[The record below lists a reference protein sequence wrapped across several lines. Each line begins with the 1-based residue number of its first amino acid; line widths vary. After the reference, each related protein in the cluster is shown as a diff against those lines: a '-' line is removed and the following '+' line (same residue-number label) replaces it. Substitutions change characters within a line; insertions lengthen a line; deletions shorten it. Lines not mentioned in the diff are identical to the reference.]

1 MSSALNNGQN
11 KGDFADL
18 ALARRLEWAEAQ
30 SNIEFIEAR
39 RRVLPASG
47 ATWIEVDGT
56 AVMYDGSDSPC
67 TQTFG
72 LGMEGPATPAQLGQI
87 EAFYRQFGSPVFHE
101 VSPLAGIATHQLL
114 SRSGYEPVELSSVMF
129 RSLSDLHGE
138 PTGVDVR
145 RVTEGE
151 YGDWAHLSAAGWAE
165 YEEFAP
171 LMAELALVM
180 ASRRGSLSFLAEID
194 GRAVATAGL
203 SIVRDVALL
212 TGASTIPEAR
222 RQGAQRALLY
232 RRLEAAAES
241 GCALA
246 MMCAAPGSASQR
258 NAEREGFRIAYTR
271 IKWQLVDDKDLN
283 TA

>member
-1 MSSALNNGQN
+1 MSSALNNGRDN
-11 KGDFADL
+11 GSFADL
-18 ALARRLEWAEAQ
+18 DLARRLEFAEAQ
-30 SNIEFIEAR
+30 SNIEFIEER
-39 RRVLPASG
+39 RRLFPASG
-47 ATWIEVDGT
+47 ARWVEVDGT
-56 AVMYDGSDSPC
+56 AVMYDGADSPC

-72 LGMEGPATPAQLGQI
+72 LGMGGPVTPAQLEQI
-87 EAFYRQFGSPVFHE
+87 EAFYRGLGSPVFHE

-114 SRSGYEPVELSSVMF
+114 ARRGYEPVELSSVMC
-129 RSLSDLHGE
+129 RSLSDLGGE

-145 RVTEGE
+145 RVTEAE
-151 YGDWAHLSAAGWAE
+151 YGDWARLSAAGWAE
-165 YEEFAP
+165 HEEFAA
-171 LMAELALVM
+171 LMADLALVC

-203 SIVRDVALL
+203 SIVGEVALL

-232 RRLEAAAES
+232 HRLKAAAAS

-271 IKWQLVDDKDLN
+271 IKWGLVDSEDLS